1 MSVPYRGR
9 KAYKEPQ
16 CEELHREI
24 SEVSEDLDMCC
35 KALKELVPKFQGYA
49 TTTRKLDKEISRMS
63 EDLDA
68 LAEGLM
74 RLEDEVSSL
83 KPKKRGRPKKK

>member
-24 SEVSEDLDMCC
+24 S
-35 KALKELVPKFQGYA
+35 
-49 TTTRKLDKEISRMS
+49 RMS

-68 LAEGLM
+68 LAEGLI

>member
-1 MSVPYRGR
+1 MLRLNYFMN
-9 KAYKEPQ
+9 
-16 CEELHREI
+16 HR
-24 SEVSEDLDMCC
+24 C
-35 KALKELVPKFQGYA
+35 YA
-49 TTTRKLDKEISRMS
+49 TKTRKLDKEISRMS

-83 KPKKRGRPKKK
+83 KPKKRGRPKRK